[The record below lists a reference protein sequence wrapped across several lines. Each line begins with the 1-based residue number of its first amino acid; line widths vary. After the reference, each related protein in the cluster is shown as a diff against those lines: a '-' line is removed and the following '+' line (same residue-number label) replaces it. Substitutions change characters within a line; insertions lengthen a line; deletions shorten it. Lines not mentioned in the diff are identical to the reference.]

1 MPQNHTSLRLRVLA
15 LESRM
20 RILEGLL
27 LGDSQIS
34 TSASASRLQV
44 PADFAIMER
53 LARVEKALGLSPEPI
68 KTIRLEDR

>member
-1 MPQNHTSLRLRVLA
+1 
-15 LESRM
+15 M

>member
-15 LESRM
+15 LESRI

-27 LGDSQIS
+27 LGDSKVS
-34 TSASASRLQV
+34 TSRFQV
-44 PADFAIMER
+44 PADFALIER
-53 LARVEKALGLSPEPI
+53 LARVEEALGLSPEPI